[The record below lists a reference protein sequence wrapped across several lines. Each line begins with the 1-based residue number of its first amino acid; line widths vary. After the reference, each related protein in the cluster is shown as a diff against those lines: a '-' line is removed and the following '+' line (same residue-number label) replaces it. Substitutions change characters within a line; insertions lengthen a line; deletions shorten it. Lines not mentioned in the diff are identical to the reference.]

1 MTVAARLVCIS
12 IGLFSADSPS
22 ADESRSQWF
31 KSLTRPGTGIS
42 CCDIADCR
50 RTDARWRRDGWW
62 AVVLGKW
69 RPIPPETIVTTPRSF
84 DGEAYVCAGDERES
98 DAPGNGVRIFCFV
111 PPDMGW

>member
-1 MTVAARLVCIS
+1 
-12 IGLFSADSPS
+12 
-22 ADESRSQWF
+22 
-31 KSLTRPGTGIS
+31 
-42 CCDIADCR
+42 
-50 RTDARWRRDGWW
+50 
-62 AVVLGKW
+62 VVLGKW